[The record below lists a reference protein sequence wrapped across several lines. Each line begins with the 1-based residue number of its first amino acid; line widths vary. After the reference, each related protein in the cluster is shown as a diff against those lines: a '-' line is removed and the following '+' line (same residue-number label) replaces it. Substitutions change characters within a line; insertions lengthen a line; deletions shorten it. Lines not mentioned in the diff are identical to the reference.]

1 MYEEF
6 LASGLSDIL
15 IGSDVDFLSNDFAT
29 FEDAEGRRSSKT
41 EKAKAQCETQLERL
55 WVKPELEYCGK
66 ERIFT
71 VG

>member
-15 IGSDVDFLSNDFAT
+15 IGSEVDFLSNDFAT
-29 FEDAEGRRSSKT
+29 FEDTERSSKT
-41 EKAKAQCETQLERL
+41 EKAKAQCETQLDRL

-66 ERIFT
+66 ER
-71 VG
+71 VRQVLCR